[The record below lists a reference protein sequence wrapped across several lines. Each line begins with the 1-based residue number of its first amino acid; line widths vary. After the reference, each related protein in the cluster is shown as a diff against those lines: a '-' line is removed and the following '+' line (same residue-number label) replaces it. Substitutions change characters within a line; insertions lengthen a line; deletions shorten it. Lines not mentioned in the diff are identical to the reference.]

1 MIKDILVKVVGVTF
15 LNPDGSS
22 RQEVIAQIKPS
33 DFVELRR
40 DYNNPYDS
48 NAIAVYFENQQVG
61 YVNKEDA
68 KLLSVLWDAG
78 SVLSAVASEVGSFEG
93 RNYLHILVSEMG
105 EE

>member
-1 MIKDILVKVVGVTF
+1 MIKDIFIKVVGVSF

-22 RQEVIAQIKPS
+22 RQEVIAQIKPQ
-33 DFVELRR
+33 DYVELRR
-40 DYNNPYDS
+40 EHDNPHDS
-48 NAIAVYFENQQVG
+48 NAIAVFFENQQVG
-61 YVNKEDA
+61 YVSREDA

-93 RNYLHILVSEMG
+93 RNYIHLLVSEQ

>member
-15 LNPDGSS
+15 LNSDGSS
-22 RQEVIAQIKPS
+22 RQEVIAQIKPL

-40 DYNNPYDS
+40 EYNNPYDS
-48 NAIAVYFENQQVG
+48 NAIAVFFENQQVG
-61 YVNKEDA
+61 YVGKEDA

-78 SVLSAVASEVGSFEG
+78 SVLSAVASETGSYEG
-93 RNYLHILVSEMG
+93 KNYLHILVSEVG